1 MVVRTCQKCNKN
13 FERKSTYDAHMK
25 KKYDCQTGILKPE
38 DVHECKFCLKKIARK
53 DNHALHEKRC
63 KKKNND
69 DVIEELK
76 QEIEIL
82 KKEIQPVNNQTI
94 INENGGNVIINNIQ
108 NINNIHIQ
116 NNIQYNDY
124 GTEDLSKI
132 NLHEILE
139 KNADVI
145 PKFLYE
151 LHCSLDRPENHNVGI
166 KDVKRYQA
174 FIKKNGEWIE
184 TNKNK
189 ILNELLNK
197 ITDHI
202 GEKHLEDCNK
212 IGFKETDILYKN
224 ALREIKYVD
233 PAEALFEK
241 QKRKETL
248 ESLEYVLHTNKDRIF
263 SDKNPSIKKR
273 ANYKSSKRI
282 ELQKENNVLT

>member
-1 MVVRTCQKCNKN
+1 MSLDDGSSRRVPSARTKENGIVRT
-13 FERKSTYDAHMK
+13 E
-25 KKYDCQTGILKPE
+25 G
-38 DVHECKFCLKKIARK
+38 IARFV
-53 DNHALHEKRC
+53 L
-63 KKKNND
+63 
-69 DVIEELK
+69 
-76 QEIEIL
+76 IL
-82 KKEIQPVNNQTI
+82 V
-94 INENGGNVIINNIQ
+94 
-108 NINNIHIQ
+108 
-116 NNIQYNDY
+116 
-124 GTEDLSKI
+124 
-132 NLHEILE
+132 
-139 KNADVI
+139 
-145 PKFLYE
+145 
-151 LHCSLDRPENHNVGI
+151 
-166 KDVKRYQA
+166 
-174 FIKKNGEWIE
+174 
-184 TNKNK
+184 
-189 ILNELLNK
+189 LNELLNK